1 MTEEIFE
8 LAKVLGH
15 VSTEREEALR
25 RLCTAAE
32 EELRGRMREGI
43 APEDCEAAFCM
54 GGAWIALAG
63 LCAGAG
69 AERVEEFSTGGLT
82 IRQGGGAEFLER
94 GAGLRKQAELVMA
107 PYLDDQGF
115 SFAGVR
121 G

>member
-15 VSTEREEALR
+15 VGTESEEALR
-25 RLCTAAE
+25 RLCTVAE
-32 EELRGRMREGI
+32 EELRGRMREGV

-54 GGAWIALAG
+54 GAGWLALAG

-82 IRQGGGAEFLER
+82 IRQGGGDSLER
-94 GAGLRKQAELVMA
+94 SAGLRRQAELVMG
-107 PYLDDQGF
+107 PYLEDRGF

>member
-1 MTEEIFE
+1 MTEGIFE

-15 VSTEREEALR
+15 VGTEGEEALR

-32 EELRGRMREGI
+32 EELRGRIREGI

-54 GGAWIALAG
+54 GAAWLALAG

-69 AERVEEFSTGGLT
+69 AERVEEFSTGGLA
-82 IRQGGGAEFLER
+82 IRQGGGADSLER
-94 GAGLRKQAELVMA
+94 SAGLRRQAELVMA
-107 PYLDDQGF
+107 PYLEDRGF